1 MDGLERAL
9 ESLQEYPQ
17 RIRGNIQ
24 ILRDH
29 GQRLALD
36 DAIAANGVLARMVTV
51 HDQHRHLL
59 GVDGGEDHA
68 GRAARVVPAV
78 VWAQLRAA
86 GKPASEAVVLR

>member
-1 MDGLERAL
+1 MEINDDLMTRAKRRAARERVPLREIIERAL

-36 DAIAANGVLARMVTV
+36 QCEG
-51 HDQHRHLL
+51 HLRL
-59 GVDGGEDHA
+59 VGLVFLE
-68 GRAARVVPAV
+68 
-78 VWAQLRAA
+78 
-86 GKPASEAVVLR
+86 